1 MNAKIIKTL
10 TKRLEGSKI
19 LPYIKVNSVDD
30 YFNLPS
36 SERERWGLYR
46 RPFALPCEWL
56 ETRMGKKSGDLKPE
70 KRGWASWREQIK
82 REYPVQWF
90 LREWCFSYENPIY
103 AFIKGVYFDYTEK
116 KYAIKRFIKPFYPRF
131 RKSMP
136 RHKYIDVCEALK
148 RVNFALILDFWH
160 DEMSSGTVDWEDNA
174 QHKNFYKR
182 VEALVK
188 YIEVE
193 RPALEKKADDA
204 LTLATN
210 KKTGTYEQRYSK
222 YNAIEAKIAQKD
234 TDLLVW
240 AMQNREMF
248 WT

>member
-1 MNAKIIKTL
+1 
-10 TKRLEGSKI
+10 
-19 LPYIKVNSVDD
+19 
-30 YFNLPS
+30 
-36 SERERWGLYR
+36 
-46 RPFALPCEWL
+46 
-56 ETRMGKKSGDLKPE
+56 
-70 KRGWASWREQIK
+70 
-82 REYPVQWF
+82 
-90 LREWCFSYENPIY
+90 
-103 AFIKGVYFDYTEK
+103 
-116 KYAIKRFIKPFYPRF
+116 
-131 RKSMP
+131 MP

-174 QHKNFYKR
+174 KHKNFYKR